1 MVEVVTQEDIVDWGA
16 DLRVLTNG
24 LGWLFNRPE
33 PKVVF
38 GDFIRGLLSDAP
50 KKNAWGLA
58 DHLGYPSPISFQ
70 HLMYGAKWDADVLRD
85 QVRSYVVHALGD
97 AGAALVLDDTQ
108 AQKKGDKSVGVAP
121 QHCGLTG
128 DTRNC
133 QVMVMLTYAS
143 VHGHAFIDRE
153 LYLPA

>member
-1 MVEVVTQEDIVDWGA
+1 MAEVVTQEDIVGWDA
-16 DLRVLTNG
+16 DLRVLTDG

-70 HLMYGAKWDADVLRD
+70 HLMYGAKWDAEVLRD
-85 QVRSYVVHALGD
+85 QVRSYLVDALGD
-97 AGAALVLDDTQ
+97 VRAALVLDDTQ
-108 AQKKGDKSVGVAP
+108 AQKKGA
-121 QHCGLTG
+121 
-128 DTRNC
+128 
-133 QVMVMLTYAS
+133 
-143 VHGHAFIDRE
+143 
-153 LYLPA
+153 